1 MSFQCFAGRKIFL
14 SPRFPSHSS
23 ARCWPDLR
31 GRLRPSEGLPWA
43 RSALSVTPDEFS
55 GFVSFQCFVEWQIFA
70 SPRFPMHGAE
80 RCRPDVRG
88 RLRPCEALPWARSA
102 LSVAPDGFSGF
113 VSFQCFA
120 ERNIFAAPRFSL
132 RGSGAMQAARPQDRH
147 GRACGDVDDRDDP
160 PIESGD
166 GHHGTRG
173 SSRRR
178 SRSQRLRPYGF
189 PGWRV
194 SMKNHSISSKFQK
207 ENC

>member
-132 RGSGAMQAARPQDRH
+132 RGSER
-147 GRACGDVDDRDDP
+147 C
-160 PIESGD
+160 
-166 GHHGTRG
+166 
-173 SSRRR
+173 RRR
-178 SRSQRLRPYGF
+178 VRKTGMAGLVATWMTGTILRSSPGTVITERAALRAAEADHNAYGHMGS
-189 PGWRV
+189 PVGECR
-194 SMKNHSISSKFQK
+194 
-207 ENC
+207 